1 MSSSRERGKTVS
13 KEEKKGK
20 AKKKATLSTGATRYL
35 GYGLVVMFLM
45 VWVFILGVLTGRGD
59 VNRLF
64 QRLGLYK
71 TTLAARLGMDPDKQA
86 TPALPVASLPE
97 TNKALAD
104 AGKKP
109 AQEPEAAEKAAAA
122 APAAK
127 ATEVA
132 ASTTAAESGKKSA
145 SVEAKKSKG
154 TNQKHEHEHERSLA
168 SRLSFQN
175 SLDTPTKKQPK
186 NAAKKE
192 PTVHTAS
199 IAPQLSHT
207 ASEHS
212 GDEKKKAEEKK
223 KGDEKK
229 KTACAYQVRVAS
241 YRTAEEAEKTVAEL
255 KKKGINASLEK
266 GKDKTGQTFII
277 KTGRYSNKAEAEK
290 VTKKLKEAK
299 LSGQIQE
306 LKQ

>member
-13 KEEKKGK
+13 KEEKKGRG
-20 AKKKATLSTGATRYL
+20 KKKATLTTGATKCL

-59 VNRLF
+59 VNSLF

-71 TTLAARLGMDPDKQA
+71 TNLAARLGMDPDKQA
-86 TPALPVASLPE
+86 TPALPVAPLPE

-109 AQEPEAAEKAAAA
+109 AQESEVVEKATAAA
-122 APAAK
+122 TAAK
-127 ATEVA
+127 AIEVA
-132 ASTTAAESGKKSA
+132 ASTAAEQGKKSGSA
-145 SVEAKKSKG
+145 TLEAKKSKG
-154 TNQKHEHEHERSLA
+154 ATQKHDHDRDNEHERSLA
-168 SRLSFQN
+168 SKLSFQN
-175 SLDTPTKKQPK
+175 SLDTPTKRQPK
-186 NAAKKE
+186 NVAKKE
-192 PTVHTAS
+192 ATVHTAS

-207 ASEHS
+207 PAEHS
-212 GDEKKKAEEKK
+212 GEEKK
-223 KGDEKK
+223 KGDGKE

-241 YRTAEEAEKTVAEL
+241 YRTAEEAEKTMTEL
-255 KKKGINASLEK
+255 KKKGVSVSLQK
-266 GKDKTGQTFII
+266 GKDKSGETFII
-277 KTGRYSNKAEAEK
+277 KTGRFSNKAEAEK

-299 LSGQIQE
+299 LNGQIQE